1 MDNNFELTQGQRLDR
16 AYKKEKGSIFGFFIK
31 NYRFTY
37 LILISIVAM
46 GFFALFSLPRE
57 ANPEIKVPFAVVNTF
72 LPGGSPEDVED
83 LLTNKIEDKIKNVED
98 LKQFD
103 STSGN
108 GLSSIF
114 VEFVAEADLQQ
125 SFQKL
130 REAVDRAG
138 PELPSEAEAPVVTEI
153 RFNDFAI
160 VTYSLVGDCS
170 REILESCTDNL
181 KSALE
186 DVDGVSKVEVVGKP
200 DREFQIIVDQSKLA
214 SFNLSI
220 SQIAGAI
227 RSANITLPVGDIEV
241 DQFNYNVRIKGKI
254 SRIEDLRQIV
264 VANLG
269 GSPVYLSD
277 IGQVID
283 GEEEENT
290 LSRIGTSGER
300 SAESVSLMV
309 YKKTGGNIIKI
320 IEATDER
327 IETLKASGGIAE
339 ELKIIQSNDNSV
351 FIKEDLGVLARS
363 GMQTMVLI
371 FILLLLALGYR
382 SAMITALSVP
392 IAFLMSFIWL
402 QVQGETLNGM
412 VLFALVLS
420 LGLMVDNSI
429 VVIEGIVEY
438 LGDKYYYS
446 PLQAATLS
454 VWNFKWP
461 IIAGTMTTVSAF
473 IPMLLVSGIMGEYMG
488 ILPKTISATLL
499 SSLFVALVI
508 IPTMAARRVKKQKIS
523 TIERPQRFNVIT
535 KLINK
540 LRPGYAAF
548 MRDLLPNKKK
558 RRRAILLAWVLFFV
572 SIATMVTGIMRVE
585 LFPSIDI
592 RFMQVNVE
600 LPTGSD
606 LSSTEQITRN
616 VEEIVAELPGL
627 QTYVTSIGVQG
638 SFDGGSSLGSHLSS
652 IVINLTDKSKRDK
665 KSFELAED
673 LREQTKSIKGAK
685 ITVEEAGA
693 GPPTGAPI
701 EVRIFG
707 PEIEGLAVLS
717 DNVIKTLEEMDG
729 TLNVKSNLQTS
740 TGEFVFTIDRESAS
754 FYGFNTGSIAS
765 AVRTAIYGAT
775 ASTVTIDG
783 EDVDIIVRYDEEKFS
798 SVDDVE
804 NILLA
809 SPRGDAIALSQLATV
824 SLEPSLLGI
833 THRNGDRIVRVT
845 SNIEKGENLKKILE
859 EFETKKTSILVPQNY
874 SISVGGETEDIEKS
888 FREIFTS
895 MIVAVLL
902 ISAILILM
910 FNSFRQP
917 FIIIFTVPLAI
928 IGVVFGLNILR
939 LPFSLP
945 AFIGIVSLAGIV
957 VNDAIVLV
965 DRINKNIKGGMDF
978 FESIVEGGQA
988 RMQPIFLTSATTI
1001 AGIFPLI
1008 FASELWKG
1016 LAWTVIWG
1024 LAFSTVLTLVMVPIL
1039 YVSLCKD
1046 RKSY

>member
-351 FIKEDLGVLARS
+351 FIKEDLKL
-363 GMQTMVLI
+363 T
-371 FILLLLALGYR
+371 
-382 SAMITALSVP
+382 P
-392 IAFLMSFIWL
+392 
-402 QVQGETLNGM
+402 
-412 VLFALVLS
+412 
-420 LGLMVDNSI
+420 
-429 VVIEGIVEY
+429 
-438 LGDKYYYS
+438 
-446 PLQAATLS
+446 
-454 VWNFKWP
+454 
-461 IIAGTMTTVSAF
+461 AG
-473 IPMLLVSGIMGEYMG
+473 
-488 ILPKTISATLL
+488 
-499 SSLFVALVI
+499 
-508 IPTMAARRVKKQKIS
+508 KK
-523 TIERPQRFNVIT
+523 
-535 KLINK
+535 
-540 LRPGYAAF
+540 
-548 MRDLLPNKKK
+548 
-558 RRRAILLAWVLFFV
+558 
-572 SIATMVTGIMRVE
+572 
-585 LFPSIDI
+585 
-592 RFMQVNVE
+592 
-600 LPTGSD
+600 
-606 LSSTEQITRN
+606 
-616 VEEIVAELPGL
+616 
-627 QTYVTSIGVQG
+627 
-638 SFDGGSSLGSHLSS
+638 
-652 IVINLTDKSKRDK
+652 
-665 KSFELAED
+665 
-673 LREQTKSIKGAK
+673 
-685 ITVEEAGA
+685 
-693 GPPTGAPI
+693 
-701 EVRIFG
+701 
-707 PEIEGLAVLS
+707 
-717 DNVIKTLEEMDG
+717 
-729 TLNVKSNLQTS
+729 
-740 TGEFVFTIDRESAS
+740 EF
-754 FYGFNTGSIAS
+754 
-765 AVRTAIYGAT
+765 
-775 ASTVTIDG
+775 
-783 EDVDIIVRYDEEKFS
+783 
-798 SVDDVE
+798 
-804 NILLA
+804 
-809 SPRGDAIALSQLATV
+809 
-824 SLEPSLLGI
+824 
-833 THRNGDRIVRVT
+833 
-845 SNIEKGENLKKILE
+845 
-859 EFETKKTSILVPQNY
+859 
-874 SISVGGETEDIEKS
+874 
-888 FREIFTS
+888 
-895 MIVAVLL
+895 
-902 ISAILILM
+902 
-910 FNSFRQP
+910 
-917 FIIIFTVPLAI
+917 
-928 IGVVFGLNILR
+928 NILR
-939 LPFSLP
+939 VPNPTPVLNGYAGGEIRQTKLKDMDSVYVDMDWFYYRDILFQVTSFEIIIQKTDNTSTSYQHKGTQLSQEVKEVIYELE
-945 AFIGIVSLAGIV
+945 AGSVIIVSRIFADIATKGNRQLPGS
-957 VNDAIVLV
+957 IVL
-965 DRINKNIKGGMDF
+965 
-978 FESIVEGGQA
+978 S
-988 RMQPIFLTSATTI
+988 
-1001 AGIFPLI
+1001 
-1008 FASELWKG
+1008 
-1016 LAWTVIWG
+1016 VIE
-1024 LAFSTVLTLVMVPIL
+1024 
-1039 YVSLCKD
+1039 
-1046 RKSY
+1046 